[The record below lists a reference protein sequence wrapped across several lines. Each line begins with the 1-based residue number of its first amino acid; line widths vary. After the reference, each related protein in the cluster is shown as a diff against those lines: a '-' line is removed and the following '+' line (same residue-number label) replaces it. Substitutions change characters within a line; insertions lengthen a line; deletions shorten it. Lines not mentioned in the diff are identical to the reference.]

1 MERNE
6 IIKLYDVYHNLLTD
20 KQKMYFEDYYF
31 SDLSLAEIAE
41 NYDVSRNAVHDQLK
55 RTVNELE
62 NYESKLK
69 LKEKYDKISNLELD
83 EALKNQILDVLW
95 EE

>member
-6 IIKLYDVYHNLLTD
+6 IIKLYDIYHNLLTE
-20 KQKMYFEDYYF
+20 KQRTYFEDYYF

-55 RTVNELE
+55 RCVNELE
-62 NYESKLK
+62 DYENKLH
-69 LKEKYDKISNLELD
+69 LKEKFENISNLNLD
-83 EALKNQILDVLW
+83 EKQKNDIIDILW
-95 EE
+95 KE

>member
-6 IIKLYDVYHNLLTD
+6 IIKLYDIYHNLLTE
-20 KQKMYFEDYYF
+20 KQRTYFEDYYF

-55 RTVNELE
+55 RCVNELE
-62 NYESKLK
+62 DYENKLH
-69 LKEKYDKISNLELD
+69 LKEKFENISNLNLD
-83 EALKNQILDVLW
+83 EKQKNDILDILW

>member
-6 IIKLYDVYHNLLTD
+6 IIKLYDIYHNLLTE
-20 KQKMYFEDYYF
+20 KQKTYFEDYYF

-55 RTVNELE
+55 RCVNELE
-62 NYESKLK
+62 DYENKLH
-69 LKEKYDKISNLELD
+69 LKEKFENISKLNLD
-83 EALKNQILDVLW
+83 EKQKNDILDILW